1 MKKILDALKA
11 AFVASRP
18 AVITAVKAFLVAFLA
33 ALGLGFGFDVKPSV
47 IDSLLKFL

>member
-18 AVITAVKAFLVAFLA
+18 AMITAVKAFLVAFLA

-47 IDSLLKFL
+47 IDSLVKFL